1 MHMDPLELTQHCV
14 VKDILHELSKHKNF
28 NVITFQAEDEIAAAA
43 ASVGASFT
51 GKLAVTGTSGPG
63 LALKSETISLALSAE
78 LPLVIVNVQRGGPS
92 TGLPTKP
99 EQSDLMFYY
108 RLFKQIR

>member
-1 MHMDPLELTQHCV
+1 MH
-14 VKDILHELSKHKNF
+14 
-28 NVITFQAEDEIAAAA
+28 ITTKAIG
-43 ASVGASFT
+43 SIASFT

-78 LPLVIVNVQRGGPS
+78 LPLVVVNVQRGGPS

-99 EQSDLMFYY
+99 EQSDLMFAMYGRHGEAPLPVIAAKSPSHAFY
-108 RLFKQIR
+108 AAFEATRIALKYLSLIHI